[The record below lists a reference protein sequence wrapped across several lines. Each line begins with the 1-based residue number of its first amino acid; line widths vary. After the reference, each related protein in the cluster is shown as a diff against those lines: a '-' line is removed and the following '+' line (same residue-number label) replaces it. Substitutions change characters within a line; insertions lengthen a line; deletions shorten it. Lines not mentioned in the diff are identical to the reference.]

1 MGVKLKGQA
10 RQDESKVEYIL
21 LVLFYPSNYN
31 WALSQSES
39 HVTMPTSLNYMYK
52 YPLFLSINK
61 VKFVKILEVSLLLL
75 TRFWRLG
82 KLFLFTGKHQDLPRF
97 GLLPHTYRRI

>member
-10 RQDESKVEYIL
+10 RKDESKVEYI

-39 HVTMPTSLNYMYK
+39 HVTMPTSLNFMYK
-52 YPLFLSINK
+52 YPLFLSI
-61 VKFVKILEVSLLLL
+61 
-75 TRFWRLG
+75 
-82 KLFLFTGKHQDLPRF
+82 
-97 GLLPHTYRRI
+97 